1 MSIEMKA
8 EGRVRPYDPFG
19 DAKEET
25 PARDWSKANI
35 PAERDRLFEEGSD
48 FQPTQRDEIV
58 GIDNVLIEIDQI
70 IHWLRHSD
78 DYKKH
83 KSRLEPGVIFEGEP
97 GTGKT
102 LVSRYIATESHALFV
117 NVRDFAHSDS
127 VYTDADIRDLFR
139 RARNEYEKRQS
150 PIVLFWDEFESAALD
165 RTSIGPQQ
173 ASAVSQLT
181 AELDGIHGKNE
192 GILLI
197 GCTNYIHNVDVALRR
212 AGRMG
217 LQIEFNAPDR
227 EGKRRLLDHYLTTVV
242 PKKSRPKT
250 LDLETLAYFFDSADT
265 AADIEE
271 AVVESWRAAVRRS
284 INEGKAPVITEP
296 DIVEVFLKRLVGPPT
311 SFISLPEETRLRIA
325 IHEAGHA
332 IAALIYGVPLRLI
345 TVQPGKKSLGRVI
358 TAEVDEHIATLDEMM
373 SQIRVGIGSI
383 VAEQVADIPANTG
396 TAGDTASI
404 STMAARLVDRM
415 YAGHRTGLINP
426 IALADS
432 RTGRTDMQPSIST
445 DVIDN
450 SDLDIKDIIESIY
463 RSTSG
468 AMHNVGK
475 DNLIKIAKVVN
486 RDITLTGKQFED
498 LFLEVTGKEAKLFA

>member
-1 MSIEMKA
+1 MKDSA
-8 EGRVRPYDPFG
+8 RARAYDPFSE
-19 DAKEET
+19 AKDET

-35 PAERDRLFEEGSD
+35 QKERDRLFEEGSD
-48 FQPTQRDEIV
+48 FQPTKRDEIV
-58 GIDNVLIEIDQI
+58 GIDNVLIEIDQVV
-70 IHWLRHSD
+70 HWLQHSA
-78 DYKKH
+78 DYKKY

-102 LVSRYIATESHALFV
+102 LVSRYIATESNALFI
-117 NVRDFAHSDS
+117 NIRDFAHTDS

-139 RARNEYEKRQS
+139 RARNEYKKRDA
-150 PIVLFWDEFESAALD
+150 PIILFWDEFESAALD

-227 EGKRRLLDHYLTTVV
+227 EGKRQLLNHYINTVV
-242 PKKSRPKT
+242 PKKSRPDV
-250 LDLETLAYFFDSADT
+250 LDLNTLAYFFASEDT

-271 AVVESWRAAVRRS
+271 AVVESWRVAVRRS
-284 INEGKAPVITEP
+284 ISENTSPVITES
-296 DIVEVFLKRLVGPPT
+296 DVVKVFLKRLVGPPT

-325 IHEAGHA
+325 IHETGHA
-332 IAALIYGVPLRLI
+332 IMALIYGIPLRLI

-358 TAEVDEHIATLDEMM
+358 TAEVDEHIATLDEMI
-373 SQIRVGIGSI
+373 SQIRVAVGSI
-383 VAEQVADIPANTG
+383 VAEKVAGIPANTG
-396 TAGDTASI
+396 TTGDTSTI
-404 STMAARLVDRM
+404 STMATRLVDRM
-415 YAGHRTGLINP
+415 YAGTRTGLLNP
-426 IALADS
+426 VAIADS

-445 DVIDN
+445 DVIDG
-450 SDLDIKDIIESIY
+450 SDLDVKDIVDDVYASALA
-463 RSTSG
+463 
-468 AMHNVGK
+468 AMQTVGK
-475 DNLIKIAKVVN
+475 EDLVAISTVVN
-486 RDITLTGKQFED
+486 EKVTLTGKQFTDTFEAI
-498 LFLEVTGKEAKLFA
+498 TGKKAEDYRPV